1 MALILNN
8 PNSQVQSNLISVRP
22 SDATQTDM
30 EFAHFMRLAESWLND
45 ASEADRQLFRKCN
58 GTEMEHIAL
67 KALKDV
73 APQTSFCVDNIK
85 LVSGLHFPDI
95 QAAGHFGVEVKSTKS
110 DSWTSTGSSIV
121 ESTRI
126 PDVSRIYMLFAKL
139 GGEMPEFRCRP
150 YEQCLS
156 NIAVTHAPRYLI
168 AR

>member
-8 PNSQVQSNLISVRP
+8 PNNQVQSNLISVRP

-73 APQTSFCVDNIK
+73 APQTSALTISNLFRGYTSQTYK
-85 LVSGLHFPDI
+85 LQVIL
-95 QAAGHFGVEVKSTKS
+95 ELK
-110 DSWTSTGSSIV
+110 
-121 ESTRI
+121 
-126 PDVSRIYMLFAKL
+126 
-139 GGEMPEFRCRP
+139 
-150 YEQCLS
+150 
-156 NIAVTHAPRYLI
+156 
-168 AR
+168 

>member
-95 QAAGHFGVEVKSTKS
+95 QAAGHFGVEVKSTSPTRGHQRAAALSKAHAYPMFRAYTCCLQSWEAKS
-110 DSWTSTGSSIV
+110 PSSVAVPTSSVLAT
-121 ESTRI
+121 
-126 PDVSRIYMLFAKL
+126 
-139 GGEMPEFRCRP
+139 
-150 YEQCLS
+150 
-156 NIAVTHAPRYLI
+156 
-168 AR
+168 